1 LNTRTPTL
9 GRRISAIGALLVAL
23 LAGCGSVEVDIAA
36 ELAEG
41 LCGART
47 ADALRTI
54 PRDVEEHLAE
64 LAGEPKPRGNALLG
78 VLWQKHT
85 LQVGWDTFEPE
96 YAEERGWVRDAVTS
110 TWQEHSG
117 LRFEGWGKANAQT
130 DIRIRVAEERP
141 MCRPM
146 GKNLKG
152 KAGGLTLN
160 FAFETWPPPSNKR
173 HSGRRG
179 VSWREYAI
187 RGIAV
192 HEFGHVIGLC
202 HEQNRKDKAPYL
214 KHHPRSACSDDVLTQ
229 QGTPGDFYIGRWD
242 LESCMNYGNPR
253 WNNDG
258 RLSSGDRETVAMLY
272 PKEGRATSLGGTWEG
287 RSNDKLDD
295 ERSLNLGATLTLR
308 ELNAERIDGHL
319 ELDVKCAE
327 LSWSL
332 SASVTGTRTGGA
344 FLLLPFV
351 QEVNA
356 VTSHKGRLEVHW
368 SREGV
373 LTVDDEKQ
381 SRQGWE
387 KARDLFNKWLGRMV
401 GLRGPKTLDF
411 QATIQG
417 KHVRLKLKP
426 TDK

>member
-1 LNTRTPTL
+1 M
-9 GRRISAIGALLVAL
+9 GALLVVL
-23 LAGCGSVEVDIAA
+23 LAGCRSVEVDIAA
-36 ELAEG
+36 ELAKG
-41 LCGART
+41 LCGERT

-64 LAGEPKPRGNALLG
+64 LAGGFEPLGNVLLS
-78 VLWQKHT
+78 VLWQKRT
-85 LQVGWDTFEPE
+85 LQVGWDTLEPE

-117 LRFEGWGKANAQT
+117 LRFEGWGKANART
-130 DIRIRVAEERP
+130 DVRIRIADERP
-141 MCRPM
+141 ICRPI

-173 HSGRRG
+173 RSGRRG
-179 VSWREYAI
+179 MSWREYAI
-187 RGIAV
+187 RGVAV

-214 KHHPRSACSDDVLTQ
+214 KHHPSSACSDAVSDQ

-242 LESCMNYGNPR
+242 LESCMNYGNSR

-258 RLSSGDRETVAMLY
+258 RLSAGDRETVALLY
-272 PKEGRATSLGGTWEG
+272 PPAGRATSLNGTWRG
-287 RSNDKLDD
+287 RSDDELDD
-295 ERSLNLGATLTLR
+295 ERSLKLGATLTLR

-319 ELDVKCAE
+319 ELDVGCAE

-332 SASVTGTRTGGA
+332 SARVIGTKTNGA
-344 FLLLPFV
+344 FLLLPVV
-351 QEVNA
+351 QEVIA
-356 VTSHKGRLEVHW
+356 VASHRRRLEVHW
-368 SREGV
+368 SLGGD
-373 LTVDDEKQ
+373 LTIDGEKQ
-381 SRQGWE
+381 SRHGWE
-387 KARDLFNKWLGRMV
+387 KARDLFTKWLGRLV
-401 GLRGPKTLDF
+401 GLRSPKTSDQALDF

-417 KHVRLKLKP
+417 KHVRLNLKKA
-426 TDK
+426 DK